1 MVFKSVY
8 VIVSLALVHLI
19 NPSADEKANI
29 GTASYYAKKFE
40 GRRTSSGQRYRSSE
54 RTAAHRTYPFG
65 TLLEITNHDNG
76 LKTIVRVNDRG
87 PHLKSRL
94 IDLSYVAA
102 KDLGLINAGTA
113 DVTLKVISL
122 GKTSDVQIV
131 DRETQIEF
139 ESSETSNTEIFFPFK
154 PEFLEKKY
162 QYTKVVKQPDGNSKI
177 EYSDS
182 HQK

>member
-1 MVFKSVY
+1 MIFKSVY

-40 GRRTSSGQRYRSSE
+40 GRRTASGQRYRSTE

-65 TLLEITNHDNG
+65 TLLEITNQDNG

-87 PHLKSRL
+87 PYIKSRL
-94 IDLSYVAA
+94 IDLSYLAA

-113 DVTLKVISL
+113 DVSLKVISL
-122 GKTSDVQIV
+122 GKSSDVQIV

-139 ESSETSNTEIFFPFK
+139 KSSDTSKTEMFLPFK
-154 PEFLEKKY
+154 PELLENKY
-162 QYTKVVKQPDGNSKI
+162 QYIKVVKQPGGNSKI
-177 EYSDS
+177 EYLDS